1 MNFSKYKKSIIA
13 CILALGIGLG
23 GGYYYFGN
31 PAGGDRPTV
40 REQTKQTKPLTE
52 TRNTFVVQAAK
63 KSGPAVVGITTQVFQ
78 KDIFNRTI
86 YAGEGVGSG
95 VLIDNDG
102 HIVTNNHVVSG
113 AKNGEVTVSLSDGS
127 TVTGTVIGAD
137 PQTDLAVVKITPP
150 KNIKPIEIGDSDSLQ
165 VGEPAIAIGNPLG
178 LEFKGSVTSGVISA
192 LARTIDDQGQRF
204 PLIQTDAAI
213 NPGNSG
219 GALINADGELIGINS
234 AKISKEG
241 VEGMGFAIPINSA
254 KPIIDSIIKNGKV
267 IRPYLGVWAVD
278 KQTAARN
285 NVSYE
290 GDGLLVVQLDY
301 NGPMAQAG
309 LVEGDTIDQIDGK
322 DVTNLIGLKEQIDSK
337 SPGDTILVS
346 YTHNG
351 RSKSTQVKLGA
362 VSSQSGN

>member
-1 MNFSKYKKSIIA
+1 MNIKHYKKQIIA
-13 CILALGIGLG
+13 CAIALCIGVG
-23 GGYYYFGN
+23 GGYYFFGT
-31 PAGGDRPTV
+31 PAGTQQSV
-40 REQTKQTKPLTE
+40 VTNQTKQTKPLTE
-52 TRNTFVVQAAK
+52 ARNTYVVQAAK
-63 KSGPAVVGITTQVFQ
+63 KSGPAIVGITTQVFQ

-95 VLIDNDG
+95 VLIDNEG

-113 AKNGEVTVSLSDGS
+113 ASNGEVTVSLSDGT
-127 TVTGTVIGAD
+127 TVKGTVMGTD
-137 PQTDLAVVKITPP
+137 EQSDLAVVKIDPP
-150 KNIKPIEIGDSDSLQ
+150 KNIQPVAIGDS
-165 VGEPAIAIGNPLG
+165 
-178 LEFKGSVTSGVISA
+178 GSVTSGVISA

-219 GALINADGELIGINS
+219 GALLNADGELIGINS
-234 AKISKEG
+234 SKISKEG

-278 KQTAARN
+278 RQTAARN

-290 GDGLLVVQLDY
+290 GEGLLIVQLDST
-301 NGPMAQAG
+301 GPVARAG
-309 LVEGDTIDQIDGK
+309 IVEGDTIAQIDGK
-322 DVTNLIGLKEQIDSK
+322 NVSTLIELKEQIDAK

-351 RSKSTQVKLGA
+351 KMKSAQVKLGQA
-362 VSSQSGN
+362 STN

>member
-1 MNFSKYKKSIIA
+1 M
-13 CILALGIGLG
+13 GT
-23 GGYYYFGN
+23 
-31 PAGGDRPTV
+31 D
-40 REQTKQTKPLTE
+40 EQ
-52 TRNTFVVQAAK
+52 
-63 KSGPAVVGITTQVFQ
+63 S
-78 KDIFNRTI
+78 
-86 YAGEGVGSG
+86 
-95 VLIDNDG
+95 
-102 HIVTNNHVVSG
+102 
-113 AKNGEVTVSLSDGS
+113 
-127 TVTGTVIGAD
+127 
-137 PQTDLAVVKITPP
+137 DLAVVKIDPP
-150 KNIKPIEIGDSDSLQ
+150 KNIQPVAIGDSDSLQ

-219 GALINADGELIGINS
+219 GALLNADGELIGINS
-234 AKISKEG
+234 SKISKEG

-278 KQTAARN
+278 RQTAARN

-290 GDGLLVVQLDY
+290 GEGLLIVQLDPT
-301 NGPMAQAG
+301 GPVARAG
-309 LVEGDTIDQIDGK
+309 IVEGDTIAQIDGK
-322 DVTNLIGLKEQIDSK
+322 NVSTLIELKEQVDAK

-351 RSKSTQVKLGA
+351 KMKSAQVKLGQA
-362 VSSQSGN
+362 STN

>member
-1 MNFSKYKKSIIA
+1 MNIKQYKKQIIA
-13 CILALGIGLG
+13 CAIALCVGVG
-23 GGYYYFGN
+23 GGYYFFGT
-31 PAGGDRPTV
+31 PAGTEQSV
-40 REQTKQTKPLTE
+40 VTNQTKQTKPLTE
-52 TRNTFVVQAAK
+52 ARNTYVVQAAK

-95 VLIDNDG
+95 VLIDNEG

-113 AKNGEVTVSLSDGS
+113 ASNGEVTVSLSDGT
-127 TVTGTVIGAD
+127 TVKGTVMGTD
-137 PQTDLAVVKITPP
+137 EQSDLAVVKIDPP
-150 KNIKPIEIGDSDSLQ
+150 KNIQPVAIGDSDSLQ

-219 GALINADGELIGINS
+219 GALLNADGELIGINS
-234 AKISKEG
+234 SKISKEG

-278 KQTAARN
+278 RQTAARN

-290 GDGLLVVQLDY
+290 GEGLLIVQLDPT
-301 NGPMAQAG
+301 GPMARAG
-309 LVEGDTIDQIDGK
+309 IVEGDTIAQIDGK
-322 DVTNLIGLKEQIDSK
+322 NVSTLIELKEQIDAK

-351 RSKSTQVKLGA
+351 KMKSTQVTLGQ
-362 VSSQSGN
+362 SSSN

>member
-1 MNFSKYKKSIIA
+1 MNIKNYKKQIIA
-13 CILALGIGLG
+13 CAIAACVGIG
-23 GGYYYFGN
+23 GGYYLFGT
-31 PAGGDRPTV
+31 PAGHQQTV
-40 REQTKQTKPLTE
+40 VSENTKQTKPLTE
-52 TRNTFVVQAAK
+52 SRNTYVVQAAK

-95 VLIDNDG
+95 VLIDNEG
-102 HIVTNNHVVSG
+102 HIVTNNHVVAG

-127 TVTGTVIGAD
+127 TVTGTVIGTD
-137 PQTDLAVVKITPP
+137 SQTDLAVVKITAP
-150 KNIKPIEIGDSDSLQ
+150 KNIQPITIGDSDSLQ

-219 GALINADGELIGINS
+219 GALLNADGELIGINS
-234 AKISKEG
+234 SKISKEG

-254 KPIIDSIIKNGKV
+254 KSIIDSIIKNGKV
-267 IRPYLGVWAVD
+267 IRPYLGIWAVD
-278 KQTAARN
+278 RQTAARN

-290 GDGLLVVQLDY
+290 GEGLLIVQLDST
-301 NGPMAQAG
+301 GPIAQAG
-309 LVEGDTIDQIDGK
+309 IVEGDTIAQVDGK
-322 DVTNLIGLKEQIDSK
+322 DVSTLIELKEQIDSK

-351 RSKSTQVKLGA
+351 KMKSAQVKLGQA
-362 VSSQSGN
+362 STN